1 MSAQTVID
9 SLEFARTGQ
18 TLRGSLA
25 VRTLARLQDSL
36 ADGMGEVEFAV
47 KGAHDARSRPVLT
60 LEISGLL
67 HLRCQRCLGPLEYP
81 LRLYN
86 TLLLVGAAEVAA
98 GNLDN
103 EDAEWIEASSALDV
117 AALVEDEVI
126 LGLPYAPR
134 HEAGLCG
141 QGDYTAGRSSAE
153 AAFAKLAALKRN
165 SH

>member
-1 MSAQTVID
+1 MSAQAVID

-25 VRTLARLQDSL
+25 IPALSRLRESL
-36 ADGMGEVEFAV
+36 ADGMGEVEFVV
-47 KGAHDARSRPVLT
+47 KGAHDARRRPVLT
-60 LEISGLL
+60 LEIKGLL
-67 HLRCQRCLGPLEYP
+67 HLRCQRCLGPLEHP

-86 TLLLVGAAEVAA
+86 TLLLVGAGEVAT
-98 GNLDN
+98 GDVDD
-103 EDAEWIEASSALDV
+103 EDAECIEASSALDV

-134 HEAGLCG
+134 HEEGLCRHG
-141 QGDYTAGRSSAE
+141 GSAADPGD